1 MSREFRVLL
10 PSWIQALPEWA
21 KALWHSRWLE
31 RVILPRALE
40 GEDPSRFLSGET
52 CIVNLLVS
60 HAHSLVLL
68 SWLSLSLSQCLLSL
82 SPPSRSHFKHASLQ
96 ASTPLFLLL
105 ISGFKHQ
112 DLGARHD
119 HNGMSAPCQH
129 VIPCGNCTC
138 GRVYVWLWCKS
149 NVINLYDE
157 KTNVTRLMTLKMQTS
172 KNVFYDAHFSTFAF
186 LST

>member
-105 ISGFKHQ
+105 ISSFKHQ

-119 HNGMSAPCQH
+119 HNGHEGSRGHPRCMRAGLAWEP
-129 VIPCGNCTC
+129 
-138 GRVYVWLWCKS
+138 
-149 NVINLYDE
+149 D
-157 KTNVTRLMTLKMQTS
+157 
-172 KNVFYDAHFSTFAF
+172 NVFVSSFCFVKTGITAEWKNW
-186 LST
+186 